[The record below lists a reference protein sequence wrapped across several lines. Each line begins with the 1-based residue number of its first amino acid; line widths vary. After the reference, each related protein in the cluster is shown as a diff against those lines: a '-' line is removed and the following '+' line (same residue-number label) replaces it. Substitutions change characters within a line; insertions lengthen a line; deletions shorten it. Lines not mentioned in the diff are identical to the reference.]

1 MEENTLFLRFGTA
14 LLIGMLVGI
23 QRQYAYIDHEDTDS
37 QLPMVA
43 GVRTFAL
50 LGLSGAGAAMI
61 SEHFDSPWPFVSL
74 ILALT
79 AFFCTAY
86 FLRAREDGDVGMTTE
101 IAAIVVVMAGMLA
114 YWDEL
119 TLAVALGVVTT
130 GLLSFKL
137 ELHGLA
143 ASISR
148 EDILATL
155 KFAAITAIILPVL
168 PNETYGPP
176 PFNVLNPQNIWWMVV
191 LISGISFFGYI
202 LMKLVGSERGLSLTG
217 ILGGLASSTAATLSF
232 AQRSQR
238 SPGHLAKPFAL
249 AITLAWTVM
258 FARILVQV
266 AVVYAPLLRVL
277 WLPMVVMGGT
287 GLLYGLYLY
296 LAPSGDDQ
304 EDIEISNPFDLG
316 PAIMFGLL
324 YGVVLL
330 ASNGA
335 QQWFG
340 DTGLYLSGLIAGMA
354 DLNAITLSMAELS
367 RTGNVTMDVASR
379 TIVLAAVS
387 NTAVKGIIVLAAGTA
402 VLRRAFLPGF
412 FLILI
417 TGIGAAVLL

>member
-1 MEENTLFLRFGTA
+1 MEENTLFLRFGVA
-14 LLIGMLVGI
+14 LFIGILVGI
-23 QRQYAYIDHEDTDS
+23 QRQYAFIDHEDTDS
-37 QLPMVA
+37 HLPMVA

-50 LGLSGAGAAMI
+50 LGLSGAGVAMI
-61 SEHFDSPWPFVSL
+61 GEHFDSPWPFVSL

-79 AFFCTAY
+79 VFFGAAY
-86 FLRAREDGDVGMTTE
+86 YLRAQNGDVGMTTE
-101 IAAIVVVMAGMLA
+101 VAVLVVVMAGVLA

-155 KFAAITAIILPVL
+155 KFAAITVIILPVL

-176 PFNVLNPQNIWWMVV
+176 PFDVLNPQNVWWMVV

-202 LMKLVGSERGLSLTG
+202 LMKLIGSERGLSLTG
-217 ILGGLASSTAATLSF
+217 MLGGLASSTAATLSF

-238 SPGHLAKPFAL
+238 SPDNLAKPFAL

-266 AVVYAPLLRVL
+266 AVVHVPLLGVL
-277 WLPMVVMGGT
+277 WLPMIIMGGA

-296 LAPSGDDQ
+296 LAPGGDDH
-304 EDIEISNPFDLG
+304 EDIEVSNPFDLG

-330 ASNGA
+330 ASNWA
-335 QQWFG
+335 QQGFG
-340 DTGLYLSGLIAGMA
+340 DAGLYVSGLLAGMA

-367 RTGNVTMDVASR
+367 RAGNVEMAVASR
-379 TIVLAAVS
+379 TIVLATVS
-387 NTAVKGIIVLAAGTA
+387 NTAVKGIIVLASATA
-402 VLRRAFLPGF
+402 VLRRVFLPGF
-412 FLILI
+412 LLILI

>member
-1 MEENTLFLRFGTA
+1 MEENTLFLRFGVA
-14 LLIGMLVGI
+14 LLIGILVGI
-23 QRQYAYIDHEDTDS
+23 QRQYAYIDHDDTDS
-37 QLPMVA
+37 ELPMVA

-50 LGLSGAGAAMI
+50 LALSGAGAAMI
-61 SEHFDSPWPFVSL
+61 GEQFDSPWPFVSI

-86 FLRAREDGDVGMTTE
+86 FLRAREGDVGMTTE
-101 IAAIVVVMAGMLA
+101 VAAVVVVMAGALA

-130 GLLSFKL
+130 GLLSFKI

-155 KFAAITAIILPVL
+155 KFAAITAIVLPVL

-176 PFNVLNPQNIWWMVV
+176 PFDVLNPQNVWWMVV
-191 LISGISFFGYI
+191 LISGISFSGYI

-238 SPGHLAKPFAL
+238 GTENLAKPFAL

-266 AVVYAPLLRVL
+266 AVVHAPLLQVL
-277 WLPMVVMGGT
+277 WLPITLTGGA
-287 GLLYGLYLY
+287 GLLYGIYLY
-296 LAPSGDDQ
+296 LAPSGKDQ
-304 EDIEISNPFDLG
+304 EDIEIANPFDLG
-316 PAIMFGLL
+316 PAITFGLL

-330 ASNGA
+330 VSNWA
-335 QQWFG
+335 QQGFG
-340 DTGLYLSGLIAGMA
+340 DTGLYLSGLLAGMA

-367 RTGNVTMDVASR
+367 RTGNVEMAVASR

-387 NTAVKGIIVLAAGTA
+387 NTAVKGIIVLATGTA

-412 FLILI
+412 LLILI

>member
-1 MEENTLFLRFGTA
+1 MEENTLFLRFGVA

-61 SEHFDSPWPFVSL
+61 GEHFDSPWPFVSL

-79 AFFCTAY
+79 AFFSTAY
-86 FLRAREDGDVGMTTE
+86 YLRAQNGDVGMTTE
-101 IAAIVVVMAGMLA
+101 VAAVVVVMAGVLA
-114 YWDEL
+114 FWDEL

-168 PNETYGPP
+168 PNQTYGPP
-176 PFNVLNPQNIWWMVV
+176 PFDVLNPQNVWWMVV
-191 LISGISFFGYI
+191 LISGISFFGYL

-217 ILGGLASSTAATLSF
+217 ILGGLASSTAVTLSF

-238 SPGHLAKPFAL
+238 SPASLAKPFAL
-249 AITLAWTVM
+249 AITLAWAVM
-258 FARILVQV
+258 FGRILVQV
-266 AVVYAPLLRVL
+266 AVVHAPLLRVL
-277 WLPMVVMGGT
+277 WLPLIIMGGA

-296 LAPSGDDQ
+296 LAPGGDDR
-304 EDIEISNPFDLG
+304 EDVEVANPFDLG
-316 PAIMFGLL
+316 PAITFGLL
-324 YGVVLL
+324 YGVVLFL
-330 ASNGA
+330 SNGA
-335 QQWFG
+335 QLLFG
-340 DTGLYLSGLIAGMA
+340 DAGLYLSGLIAGMA

-367 RTGNVTMDVASR
+367 RTGNVGTEVASR
-379 TIVLAAVS
+379 TIVLATVS

-402 VLRRAFLPGF
+402 VLRRVFLPGF
-412 FLILI
+412 ILILI

>member
-1 MEENTLFLRFGTA
+1 MEENTLFLRFGVA
-14 LLIGMLVGI
+14 LLIGMLVGL
-23 QRQYAYIDHEDTDS
+23 QRQYAYIAYRGETDQS
-37 QLPMVA
+37 TMVA

-50 LGLSGAGAAMI
+50 LGLAGAGIAMVG
-61 SEHFDSPWPFVSL
+61 DQLGSPWPFVSL
-74 ILALT
+74 LLALT
-79 AFFCTAY
+79 AFFCVAY
-86 FLRAREDGDVGMTTE
+86 YVQAQDGDVGMTTE
-101 IAAIVVVMAGMLA
+101 IAAVIVVIAGALA

-148 EDILATL
+148 EDIFATL

-176 PFNVLNPQNIWWMVV
+176 PFDVLNPQNIWWMVV
-191 LISGISFFGYI
+191 LISGISFLGYI
-202 LMKLVGSERGLSLTG
+202 LMKLISSQRGLSLTG
-217 ILGGLASSTAATLSF
+217 ILGGLASSTATTLSF

-258 FARILVQV
+258 FVRMMVQV
-266 AVVYAPLLRVL
+266 AIVHTALLSHL
-277 WLPMVVMGGT
+277 WLPMVVMGGSA
-287 GLLYGLYLY
+287 LLYCIYLY

-304 EDIEISNPFDLG
+304 EDVKVSNPFELG
-316 PAIMFGLL
+316 PAITFGLL
-324 YGVVLL
+324 YGVVLFL
-330 ASNGA
+330 ANGA
-335 QQWFG
+335 QLLFG
-340 DTGLYLSGLIAGMA
+340 ETGLYLSGIIAGLA
-354 DLNAITLSMAELS
+354 DVDAITLSMAELS
-367 RTGNVTMDVASR
+367 RTETVAMDVASR

-387 NTAVKGIIVLAAGTA
+387 NTAVKGIIVLATGTA
-402 VLRRAFLPGF
+402 LLRRVFLPGF
-412 FLILI
+412 ILILL

>member
-1 MEENTLFLRFGTA
+1 MEENTLFLRFGVA
-14 LLIGMLVGI
+14 LLIGILVGI

-61 SEHFDSPWPFVSL
+61 GEHFDSPWPFVSL
-74 ILALT
+74 ILALA
-79 AFFCTAY
+79 AFFGTAY
-86 FLRAREDGDVGMTTE
+86 YLRAQNGDVGMTTE
-101 IAAIVVVMAGMLA
+101 VSVLVVVMAGVLA

-176 PFNVLNPQNIWWMVV
+176 PFDVLNPQNVWWMVV

-238 SPGHLAKPFAL
+238 SPTDLAKPFAL

-266 AVVYAPLLRVL
+266 GVVHAPLLRVL
-277 WLPMVVMGGT
+277 WLPMLIMGGA
-287 GLLYGLYLY
+287 GLVYGLYLY
-296 LAPSGDDQ
+296 LAPGGDDH
-304 EDIEISNPFDLG
+304 EDIEVSNPFDLG

-330 ASNGA
+330 ASNWA
-335 QQWFG
+335 QQGFG
-340 DTGLYLSGLIAGMA
+340 DTGLYVSGLLAGMA

-367 RTGNVTMDVASR
+367 RTGNVAMDVASR

-387 NTAVKGIIVLAAGTA
+387 NTAVKGIIVLASATA
-402 VLRRAFLPGF
+402 VLRRVFLPGF
-412 FLILI
+412 ILILI